1 MKNEYLTELRQLC
14 RERREILARLFE
26 VPLNTATWN
35 GLFSKLTELNS
46 RLSIVRFNYESAE
59 RYHDMVV
66 TTWVSRIFLVLFGI
80 MFAGYILLK
89 NLGLI

>member
-26 VPLNTATWN
+26 VPLNTAAWN

-46 RLSIVRFNYESAE
+46 RLSIVRFNYESTE
-59 RYHDMVV
+59 RYNDMVV
-66 TTWVSRIFLVLFGI
+66 ATWVSRIFLVLFGI